1 MSSEPRLAV
10 DLASRMLRP
19 SVLDEGLRS
28 GLFIVRQQDP
38 GHWHDFACAL
48 AAELRRLGAVV
59 VFVDAKSGDEG
70 IEAVVQDLRAKLLA
84 VLRQLM
90 PKAPL
95 QPSAACVKTLRELIQ
110 SIVDLSCNDLVLVVN
125 HAGRLK
131 AQPGGHLLKAF
142 KAARDAVNVPAEA
155 KGSFL
160 LVAVDRDPVVVS
172 ELTRDPNQAF
182 LGATVMNLTI
192 A

>member
-59 VFVDAKSGDEG
+59 ICVDAKSGDKG

-84 VLRQLM
+84 ELRQVM
-90 PKAPL
+90 PMAPL
-95 QPSAACVKTLRELIQ
+95 QPSAPCVKTLRELFK
-110 SIVDLSCNDLVLVVN
+110 SIVDLNCNDLVLIVN

-131 AQPGGHLLKAF
+131 AQPGGHLLKAL
-142 KAARDAVNVPAEA
+142 KAARDAVNVPADA

-160 LVAVDRDPVVVS
+160 LVAVDRDPSAVS
-172 ELTRDPNQAF
+172 ELTRVADQAF
-182 LGATVMNLTI
+182 LGATVIDLTI

>member
-1 MSSEPRLAV
+1 
-10 DLASRMLRP
+10 MLRP

-95 QPSAACVKTLRELIQ
+95 QPSAACANTLRELIK
-110 SIVDLSCNDLVLVVN
+110 SIVDLSCNDLVLIVN
-125 HAGRLK
+125 HAGRLN
-131 AQPGGHLLKAF
+131 AQPGGHLLKAL

-172 ELTRDPNQAF
+172 ELTKDPNQAF
-182 LGATVMNLTI
+182 LGATVTNLTV